1 MVRQPR
7 NYSPLSHSGTALEAF
22 SKNNIMSEDKN
33 QKEAPKVFAEKP
45 GSLGSN
51 VNHAPSIP
59 VDENKVEDEAEEKI
73 EEDEQAAKVKAI
85 KKEDS
90 TGEAG

>member
-1 MVRQPR
+1 MR
-7 NYSPLSHSGTALEAF
+7 
-22 SKNNIMSEDKN
+22 EDKK
-33 QKEAPKVFAEKP
+33 QEEAPKVFAEKP

-51 VNHAPSIP
+51 VNQAPAVD
-59 VDENKVEDEAEEKI
+59 VDENKVATEATEKL
-73 EEDEQAAKVKAI
+73 EEDQQAAKTDEV

>member
-1 MVRQPR
+1 
-7 NYSPLSHSGTALEAF
+7 
-22 SKNNIMSEDKN
+22 MSEDK
-33 QKEAPKVFAEKP
+33 KPEEAPKVFAEKP

-51 VNHAPSIP
+51 VNQAPSIP

-73 EEDEQAAKVKAI
+73 EEDEEAAKTNAV